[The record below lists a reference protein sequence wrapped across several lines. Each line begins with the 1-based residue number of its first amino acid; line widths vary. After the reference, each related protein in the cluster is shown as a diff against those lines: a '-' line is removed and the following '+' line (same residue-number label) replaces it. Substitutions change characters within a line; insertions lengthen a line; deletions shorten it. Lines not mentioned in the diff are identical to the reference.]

1 MKDRI
6 KEIRKAHMMTQEEF
20 GAALGVS
27 RLVITTYET
36 GRVIPD
42 KPIRLLICSKFNIN
56 EKWLETGEGVPYK
69 EGLIPSLMHA
79 LAQMPEVRAMLEA
92 KLPYT
97 SDETFRK
104 MNEAFKAFVDDMK
117 Q

>member
-20 GAALGVS
+20 GTSLGVS

-42 KPIRLLICSKFNIN
+42 KPIRLLICEKFNVN
-56 EKWLETGEGVPYK
+56 PDWLETGEGNPYK

-79 LAQMPEVRAMLEA
+79 LAQMPDVRAMLEA
-92 KLPYT
+92 KLPNT

-104 MNEAFKAFVDDMK
+104 LNAALRDFIDGK
-117 Q
+117 

>member
-6 KEIRKAHMMTQEEF
+6 KELRKAHAMTQEEF

-36 GRVIPD
+36 GRVVPD
-42 KPIRLLICSKFNIN
+42 KPIRLLICEKFNVN
-56 EKWLETGEGVPYK
+56 ETWLETGEGNPYK

-79 LAQMPEVRAMLEA
+79 LRQMPEVRALLEA
-92 KLPYT
+92 KLPEV
-97 SDETFRK
+97 SDETFMK
-104 MNEAFKAFVDDMK
+104 MNEALKAFLKDIE
-117 Q
+117 